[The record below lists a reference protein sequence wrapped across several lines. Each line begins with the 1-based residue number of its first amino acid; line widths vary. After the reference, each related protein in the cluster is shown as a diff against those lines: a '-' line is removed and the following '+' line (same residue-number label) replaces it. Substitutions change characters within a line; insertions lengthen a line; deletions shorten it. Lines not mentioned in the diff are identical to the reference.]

1 MGLEEENARLRRLVE
16 RIGSCLHGL
25 VIQMDDGSTDD
36 AVGECCRMGVI
47 EYMDFI
53 GEA

>member
-1 MGLEEENARLRRLVE
+1 MNLEEENERLRGLIE

-36 AVGECCRMGVI
+36 AVGQCCRMAVI